1 MSVEKEIRNTLS
13 EASANMKKLD
23 QLVRQGLMS
32 PAQLPMLHRGLD
44 KMQAGKVLNPQ
55 ERDAVNKVMQSML
68 FIVTGDDTVFQK
80 AKQHT
85 QRNRY
90 QTEEVEQLDEYG
102 NYQVN
107 VKGSGGTT
115 VKARSDKEAS
125 QKAFKNMGIADRHR
139 KTVSHSVTKMKE
151 DEEYDNEGGMA
162 KKQLTTLA
170 DAAQELMGMLS
181 DNQNL
186 PEWVQSKITKATD
199 YLDTAR
205 DYMKSEGDDG
215 KAPVGEEA
223 DPDTVRMMKANPQMQ
238 KQGGPGGM
246 KGLNKKAQK
255 DIKKAIKKS
264 TMSESYKEKFAAA
277 LKKSGK
283 TLAQMS
289 DEEKKK
295 FFNDVDASH
304 KAKNEEVKTT
314 GPGVKMMPPVKGV
327 AGKTQKVGGK
337 LSHPPRKPNRLKPD
351 PMFAKNEETVDEG
364 AMSRIDYQQKSGEK
378 GSGLETFKKKPAA
391 KDTLVA
397 SPKTQRVKRT
407 TAKAAERMVKKGAVY
422 AEDAVEEGY
431 KDAEDMRAKAERK
444 AARTA
449 KKVASR
455 EKATDPGI
463 KENRA
468 YADARRAMR
477 SDSKGMASL
486 KKSGGTKT
494 HSGTKAGE
502 ERHGGHIVMQL
513 RKAVSIGKPVK
524 FKDGKEHK
532 VSKAD
537 AHKFLSKYN
546 SSKPADREKMHSG
559 HDSHD
564 SFQSHINK

>member
-364 AMSRIDYQQKSGEK
+364 AMKRMATQQQTGEK
-378 GSGLETFKKKPAA
+378 GSGLETYKKKPAA
-391 KDTLVA
+391 KDTMVA
-397 SPKTQRVKRT
+397 SPKTQRVKMT
-407 TAKAAERMVKKGAVY
+407 TAKAAKRMVAKGAVY
-422 AEDAVEEGY
+422 AEDAVSDSEE
-431 KDAEDMRAKAERK
+431 MRAKTERK
-444 AARTA
+444 LKRMSSMKANQE
-449 KKVASR
+449 KK
-455 EKATDPGI
+455 TDPGI
-463 KENRA
+463 KEDARS
-468 YADARRAMR
+468 DARRAMR
-477 SDSKGMASL
+477 SDSKGMAPL
-486 KKSGGTKT
+486 KKPGATKT
-494 HSGTKAGE
+494 HTGTKAGDE
-502 ERHGGHIVMQL
+502 KHGGHIVMQL
-513 RKAVSIGKPVK
+513 RKAVSISKPVK
-524 FKDGKEHK
+524 FKDGTTKPI
-532 VSKAD
+532 SKAH

-546 SSKPADREKMHSG
+546 AGKPAEKEAMHG
-559 HDSHD
+559 AHDSHD
-564 SFQSHINK
+564 AFMKHINK